1 MTTTPT
7 CTCTNAHCIGTFC
20 GESASEEG
28 AVDVVD
34 EATEGEGL
42 GAESGDC
49 GGVARQ
55 LVPVGGCG
63 GWNEYRRVRVG
74 PL

>member
-1 MTTTPT
+1 MTTTYACT
-7 CTCTNAHCIGTFC
+7 HTTKAYVCTCIRTFC
-20 GESASEEG
+20 GESASEERV
-28 AVDVVD
+28 VDVVD

-55 LVPVGGCG
+55 LVAVGGCG
-63 GWNEYRRVRVG
+63 GCNEVVV
-74 PL
+74 

>member
-1 MTTTPT
+1 M
-7 CTCTNAHCIGTFC
+7 
-20 GESASEEG
+20 
-28 AVDVVD
+28 VD

-55 LVPVGGCG
+55 LVPVGGCSG
-63 GWNEYRRVRVG
+63 CNKVVV
-74 PL
+74 

>member
-1 MTTTPT
+1 M
-7 CTCTNAHCIGTFC
+7 
-20 GESASEEG
+20 
-28 AVDVVD
+28 VD

-55 LVPVGGCG
+55 LVPVGGCSG
-63 GWNEYRRVRVG
+63 CNECKSETPQSRPSNYDPSNHSGHSEMRILYPNHVHHV
-74 PL
+74 